1 MRVVIQRVTSGR
13 VMVEG
18 EIVGSIGRGLVVLIG
33 IGGSDTHADARMLAH
48 KTANLRIF
56 PRGPGAD
63 EDKGEFSI
71 SAVDIG
77 AELLVVSQFTLYA
90 DCRRGRRPSF
100 TDAARP
106 EIAEPLVEAFVSELR
121 GLGLRVETGEFQAD
135 MQVELNNQGPVTI
148 CLDTDQLGPG

>member
-1 MRVVIQRVTSGR
+1 
-13 VMVEG
+13 MVEG
-18 EIVGSIGRGLVVLIG
+18 EIVGSIGRGLVVLLG
-33 IGGSDTHADARMLAH
+33 IGGSDTNAEARTLAH

-56 PRGPGAD
+56 PSGPGGPGAD
-63 EDKGEFSI
+63 EDRGGFSI

-100 TDAARP
+100 TEAARP

-121 GLGLRVETGEFQAD
+121 GLGLRVATGEFQAD

-148 CLDTDQLGPG
+148 CLDTDHLQPR

>member
-1 MRVVIQRVTSGR
+1 MRAVIQRVTSGR
-13 VMVEG
+13 VTVEG
-18 EIVGSIGRGLVVLIG
+18 KIVGSIGRGLVVLLG
-33 IGGSDTHADARMLAH
+33 IAGSDTNAEARTLAH

-56 PRGPGAD
+56 PRLD
-63 EDKGEFSI
+63 EDRGGFSV

-100 TDAARP
+100 TEAARP
-106 EIAEPLVEAFVSELR
+106 EIAEPLVEAFVGELR
-121 GLGLRVETGEFQAD
+121 GLGLRVATGEFQAD

-148 CLDTDQLGPG
+148 CLDTDQLQRR